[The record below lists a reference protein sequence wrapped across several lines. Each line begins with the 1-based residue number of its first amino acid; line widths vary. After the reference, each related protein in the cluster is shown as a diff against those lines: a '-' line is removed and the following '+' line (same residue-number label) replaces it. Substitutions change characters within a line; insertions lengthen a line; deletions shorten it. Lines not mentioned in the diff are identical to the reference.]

1 MNSNGSGEN
10 GISDGGHF
18 VYGMFWRA
26 LRILS
31 RARKS
36 ETTKNLLYAQTSL
49 LYINSRPVALHKHT
63 VIDTLRFLDILLCVQ
78 HAMSDSD
85 STWPA
90 TDDFGSRFL
99 EIDEYECPQYN
110 QLPRLPRQRA
120 FSKQAADTDAVPVRR
135 NEARRTRGVRV
146 RSYLAMEEGRD
157 ESDVDEVDCISL
169 PGPRSRRTSAH
180 SRAKSDQKSEE
191 VEDDDPQ
198 ISSFQKPR
206 LLTARQLSL
215 QRHRA
220 ATVDTVTH
228 SGTESDL
235 LTLESL
241 EAPRRITSPTPEQL
255 DARQRN
261 IARRRESAKHRAEL
275 QKRQTVERLLKVNA
289 DSEGFMKRTRGRGA
303 RGGSRGFSHSASV
316 TSLLSAS
323 SNVSGTCDESESSTA
338 AITARVDE
346 DDEDSGQDT
355 ATEASD
361 LDLIAR
367 ISLAKQHGLGDSLMD
382 PSRDH
387 IRCISS
393 LRLSPSNRVCFPPN
407 IDAALSLS
415 TSKEPPPVPPIRLCG
430 LGCGRPR
437 RYTCSTTGVP
447 LCSLACYRQNIV
459 NVVKQNNMALVS
471 R

>member
-1 MNSNGSGEN
+1 MSG
-10 GISDGGHF
+10 I
-18 VYGMFWRA
+18 
-26 LRILS
+26 
-31 RARKS
+31 K
-36 ETTKNLLYAQTSL
+36 LYL
-49 LYINSRPVALHKHT
+49 NDIYIP
-63 VIDTLRFLDILLCVQ
+63 
-78 HAMSDSD
+78 DSD

-99 EIDEYECPQYN
+99 EIDEYECSQYN
-110 QLPRLPRQRA
+110 QVPRLPRQRA
-120 FSKQAADTDAVPVRR
+120 FSKQAADADAVPVKR

-157 ESDVDEVDCISL
+157 ESDVDEVGGVSL
-169 PGPRSRRTSAH
+169 PGLRSRRTSGY
-180 SRAKSDQKSEE
+180 SRTKLDQNSEE
-191 VEDDDPQ
+191 VEDDDPE

-228 SGTESDL
+228 SGIKQHSGPESDL

-289 DSEGFMKRTRGRGA
+289 DSEGFMKRSRGRGA
-303 RGGSRGFSHSASV
+303 RGGTRGFSHSASA
-316 TSLLSAS
+316 TSLLSVS
-323 SNVSGTCDESESSTA
+323 SNMSGIYDESESSTA

-355 ATEASD
+355 ATEALD

-367 ISLAKQHGLGDSLMD
+367 ISLAKQHGLSDSLMD

-393 LRLSPSNRVCFPPN
+393 IRLSPSNRVCFPPN
-407 IDAALSLS
+407 IDAALSMS
-415 TSKEPPPVPPIRLCG
+415 TSKEPPPVPPTRLCG

-459 NVVKQNNMALVS
+459 NVAKQNNTALVS